1 MHADKQREQDPQS
14 ESLPL
19 PVVQRCEEIDDRDF
33 AVLFQI
39 AEDPE
44 APAGRLKRVP
54 KKILITEPVP
64 TES

>member
-1 MHADKQREQDPQS
+1 MHADPQREQDTQS
-14 ESLPL
+14 ETLPL
-19 PVVQRCEEIDDRDF
+19 PVAQRCEEIDERDF

-54 KKILITEPVP
+54 KKIPVTERVP